1 MPRPRPAAARRT
13 VRFVRRSAFL
23 AACAVGLLAS
33 DAAAQFGPPRGDRG
47 PGGRGGRPDPGR
59 MFEQFDADGDGTL
72 SADEIAKSPL
82 SRFADRLG
90 LDASKPITRAAFDAA
105 SDRRRDEREANGGRR
120 GRGERGDRGGEEPRQ
135 DDRRDRPEDR
145 GDDRRADDRAPSP
158 DARRGTAAP
167 TSRSSFRGGDR
178 RDDRR
183 GAYRFTLPLPDG
195 FGELDPNG
203 DGQIGLYEWRR
214 WNRKLTGEFLT
225 LDKNRD
231 GFLTPR
237 ELDGVDPK
245 QYAQGEAAAAPL
257 RPVAAASSVRGS
269 NAPPASDGGPA
280 PEISDRD
287 RKAGERYFTLLDRD
301 RNGRISLE
309 EWEKS
314 SRLKPKFEAV
324 GADLASELNQDA
336 FVTAY
341 GKTLAQ

>member
-1 MPRPRPAAARRT
+1 MPRPT
-13 VRFVRRSAFL
+13 ILL

-47 PGGRGGRPDPGR
+47 DRGPGGRGGRPDPGE
-59 MFEQFDADGDGTL
+59 MFERLDADGDGTL
-72 SADEIAKSPL
+72 SAEEIAKSPL

-105 SDRRRDEREANGGRR
+105 SDRRREEREANGGRR
-120 GRGERGDRGGEEPRQ
+120 GRGERGERGDRGGDEPRP
-135 DDRRDRPEDR
+135 DDRDR
-145 GDDRRADDRAPSP
+145 GDDRRADDRGPSP

-183 GAYRFTLPLPDG
+183 GSYRLTRPLPDG

-225 LDKNRD
+225 LDRNRD

-257 RPVAAASSVRGS
+257 RPVASATSARGS
-269 NAPPASDGGPA
+269 NAPPVGDGGEPA

-314 SRLKPKFEAV
+314 SKLKPKFEAV

-341 GKTLAQ
+341 GKTLAK

>member
-13 VRFVRRSAFL
+13 ARLARRSAFL

-47 PGGRGGRPDPGR
+47 ARGRGGRPDPGE
-59 MFEQFDADGDGTL
+59 MFERFDADNDGTL
-72 SADEIAKSPL
+72 STDEIAKSPL

-105 SDRRRDEREANGGRR
+105 SERRREEREASGGRR
-120 GRGERGDRGGEEPRQ
+120 GRGDRGDRGADEPRP
-135 DDRRDRPEDR
+135 DDRDR
-145 GDDRRADDRAPSP
+145 GDDRRADDRAPGP
-158 DARRGTAAP
+158 DDRRGSAAP
-167 TSRSSFRGGDR
+167 TSRSSFSGGDR
-178 RDDRR
+178 RGDRR

-225 LDKNRD
+225 LDRNRD

-237 ELDGVDPK
+237 ELADVDPK
-245 QYAQGEAAAAPL
+245 QFERGEAAAAPL
-257 RPVAAASSVRGS
+257 RPVAAATSVRGAS
-269 NAPPASDGGPA
+269 APPVGDGEPA

-287 RKAGERYFTLLDRD
+287 RQAGERYFTLLDRD

-309 EWEKS
+309 EWERS
-314 SRLKPKFEAV
+314 SKLKPKFEAV
-324 GADLASELNQDA
+324 GADLAAELNQDA

-341 GKTLAQ
+341 AKTLK

>member
-1 MPRPRPAAARRT
+1 MPRPT
-13 VRFVRRSAFL
+13 ILL
-23 AACAVGLLAS
+23 AACAVGLLAY

-47 PGGRGGRPDPGR
+47 DRGSGGRGGRPDPGE
-59 MFEQFDADGDGTL
+59 MFERFDADGDGTL
-72 SADEIAKSPL
+72 SAEEIARSPL

-105 SDRRRDEREANGGRR
+105 SDRRRAEREANGGRR
-120 GRGERGDRGGEEPRQ
+120 GRGERGKRGDEEPRQ
-135 DDRRDRPEDR
+135 DDRDR

-183 GAYRFTLPLPDG
+183 GAYRLTRPLPDG

-214 WNRKLTGEFLT
+214 WNRKLTGEFLK
-225 LDKNRD
+225 LDRNRD
-231 GFLTPR
+231 GFLEPR
-237 ELDGVDPK
+237 ELADVDPK
-245 QYAQGEAAAAPL
+245 QFERGEAAAAPL
-257 RPVAAASSVRGS
+257 RPVAAATSARGS
-269 NAPPASDGGPA
+269 DPPPAGDGEPA
-280 PEISDRD
+280 PAISDRD
-287 RKAGERYFTLLDRD
+287 RKAAERYFTLLDRD

-314 SRLKPKFEAV
+314 SKLKPKFEAV
-324 GADLASELNQDA
+324 GADLASELTQDA
-336 FVTAY
+336 FVAAY
-341 GKTLAQ
+341 GKTLAK